1 MGDLLIVTGDLL
13 QITINPPALVPL
25 LLTPWP
31 LTGSSATAKIMKRAV
46 CLLGDELPP
55 SLSQPMPYTS
65 PPFVIPGTGTLQLIL
80 QPANLTQMVKN
91 DHKPMLL
98 KGAVFDAIFTVQ
110 SPAIQPTP
118 AGPVS
123 DPVPLKQGKAAFTT
137 TNTVARGQ

>member
-1 MGDLLIVTGDLL
+1 MGDQLIVTGDLL
-13 QITINPPALVPL
+13 QITVNPPAVVPQL
-25 LLTPWP
+25 MAPTP
-31 LTGSSATAKIMKRAV
+31 LTGSSATVKITKRAA
-46 CLLGDELPP
+46 CLVGDELPP
-55 SLSQPMPYTS
+55 ALKQPMPYTS

-98 KGAVFDAIFTVQ
+98 KGAMFEAIFTVQ
-110 SPAIQPTP
+110 SPAMQPTP

-123 DPVPLKQGKAAFTT
+123 DPVPVKQGKAMFQT